1 MNFDY
6 GPTNFQ
12 VHTTSLQNNVHNH
25 RPDYAFKYE
34 MQMATG
40 NANAESSL
48 KQLGCIYDEDIVKLK
63 RDRDGLQANADRIA
77 AEIGE
82 KYADSCRTGIV
93 TINNRIDCI
102 NSCRTAA
109 KSIAELTEEI
119 EQRLGLKL
127 FADSHPSSTHWTA
140 ESVYTI
146 GESPLLVT
154 LSVYCMNT
162 TGNHIHFEYQVG
174 WMLLTTDHPEYLA
187 VRTEKSYDEWLE
199 GGIMAQR
206 YEAISGPIV
215 NINNRVGCLQSRNYV
230 AKDGEPLCSTFVMAN
245 LSDIPD
251 YESAKIRQIRD
262 IMDDIL
268 KSKANTLIYGV
279 GSAALRSDE
288 NVENKDDN
296 I

>member
-1 MNFDY
+1 MDFNY
-6 GPTNFQ
+6 GSTNFQ
-12 VHTTSLQNNVHNH
+12 VDTTSLQNNVHNH
-25 RPDYAFKYE
+25 KPEYAFKYE
-34 MQMATG
+34 MRMATG
-40 NANAESSL
+40 DAKPESSL
-48 KQLGCIYDEDIVKLK
+48 KQLDQIYDVDIENLQ

-77 AEIGE
+77 TEIGE
-82 KYADSCRTGIV
+82 KYADSCRAGILS
-93 TINNRIDCI
+93 INNRIDCI

-146 GESPLLVT
+146 GESPLLIV

-162 TGNHIHFEYQVG
+162 TGNHIHFVYQVG
-174 WMLLTTDHPEYLA
+174 WILLTTDHPEYLA
-187 VRTEKSYDEWLE
+187 RHTDDESYAEWLE
-199 GGIMAQR
+199 GGIMAHR
-206 YEAISGPIV
+206 YESISGSIV
-215 NINNRVGCLQSRNYV
+215 NINNRVGCFQSRNYT

-245 LSDIPD
+245 LADIPD
-251 YESAKIRQIRD
+251 YEAAKIRQIRD

-268 KSKANTLIYGV
+268 ESKASTLIYGV
-279 GSAALRSDE
+279 GSAVLRSNDDGQ
-288 NVENKDDN
+288 NDN